1 MKKLTDTNMQISIP
15 VVYLFE
21 ENDLLLVK
29 QDGKEGWDFIATH
42 FETSGGVFLLGL
54 IFYVLLP

>member
-1 MKKLTDTNMQISIP
+1 MQISIP